1 MRGDGKMGGFVERGT
16 IAERARVV
24 FGFGLFLVAYGGG
37 PFGFIS
43 GSAQHAITWES
54 LLLVQTAFFLS
65 VVLGCT
71 VMHIL
76 ERRGKSQS
84 HEFLGVVGYVLATL
98 LGLMMQPVLD
108 GMVDRDLAAARVVLS
123 LATGVF
129 FAHPLVFWVKRLYV
143 FGKTSS
149 HYGLAGI
156 LILCYLLC
164 PAVITACS
172 LVVYV
177 PYRYSVAL
185 FACAVISAAIQV
197 VCMRSPKR
205 EASGLE
211 RAPRSYRLTPYSA
224 SLLMCLGFSW
234 GVSDAAGV
242 FGLAGR
248 TSSETDLSVVIAFLP
263 MLAVAVTVWMSRG
276 RRDMRFGA
284 IVRLA
289 VVVCGAVLVGLP
301 LIVAEFPSLL
311 YPLCNL
317 VMIVGEMALIVF
329 TIDVCN
335 GEGRPVVPVFT
346 LNFMLFMGAGCL
358 SSAFF
363 YAVHALVGGQTAWLV
378 VGIVAVWAV
387 LAVIPF
393 LPSRSSDAIVLMSQT
408 LPENEGYEANV
419 AMRRDRM
426 VQRYALSE
434 GEAVVLGYL
443 IEGKTREEIAG
454 AMGLSPWTVKARTS
468 SIYKKCGVHSYKE
481 LVQLITGE

>member
-1 MRGDGKMGGFVERGT
+1 MGGAVERGAL
-16 IAERARVV
+16 AERVRVV
-24 FGFGLFLVAYGGG
+24 LGFGLFLVAYGGG

-54 LLLVQTAFFLS
+54 LLLVQTSFFLS
-65 VVLGCT
+65 VVLGCVAMYLLT
-71 VMHIL
+71 
-76 ERRGKSQS
+76 RRGKSQN
-84 HEFLGVVGYVLATL
+84 HDILGAVGFVATTL
-98 LGLMMQPVLD
+98 LGLALQPVLD
-108 GMVDRDLAAARVVLS
+108 GMDGRGLVAVRAVLS
-123 LATGVF
+123 LAAGVF
-129 FAHPLVFWVKRLYV
+129 YAAPLTFWVKRLHAL
-143 FGKTSS
+143 GKVSS
-149 HYGLAGI
+149 HYGLAGT
-156 LILCYLLC
+156 LMLCYLLC
-164 PAVITACS
+164 PAVITLCS
-172 LVVYV
+172 LTAHI

-185 FACAVISAAIQV
+185 FVCAVASALIQV
-197 VCMRSPKR
+197 SCLRSPQGEPPGPK
-205 EASGLE
+205 S
-211 RAPRSYRLTPYSA
+211 APRPYRLTPYSA

-234 GVSDAAGV
+234 GMSDAAAI
-242 FGLAGR
+242 FGLGTG
-248 TSSETDLSVVIAFLP
+248 TSSETSLSVVFAFVPILV
-263 MLAVAVTVWMSRG
+263 VAVTVWMLRG
-276 RRDMRFGA
+276 RRDIRFGA
-284 IVRLA
+284 IVRLS

-301 LIVAEFPSLL
+301 LIVIELPSLL
-311 YPLCNL
+311 YPLCNF

-329 TIDVCN
+329 SIDVCI

-346 LNFMLFMGAGCL
+346 LNFALFMGTGCL
-358 SSAFF
+358 ASALF

-378 VGIVAVWAV
+378 VGIVAVWVV

-408 LPENEGYEANV
+408 LPENEGYEVNV

-481 LVQLITGE
+481 LVQLIAGE